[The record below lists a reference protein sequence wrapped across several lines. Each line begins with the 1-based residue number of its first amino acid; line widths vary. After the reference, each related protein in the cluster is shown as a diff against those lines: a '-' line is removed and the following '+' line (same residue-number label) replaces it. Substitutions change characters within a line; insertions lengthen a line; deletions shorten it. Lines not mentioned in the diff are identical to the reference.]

1 MPPPLFT
8 DNQGSKAVGVVDRM
22 QARKNSKSG
31 QKGPEGEPSNEYGAI
46 RRLGDDNRSAVREY
60 INQST
65 KIVRIGCHLRFK
77 YECLNNNVVPRSLSC
92 KTLVDTPYGRKLARD
107 FSRNCL
113 KARIQDNRQQIHQ
126 VRRRV
131 YAAET
136 CLRSKL
142 RPNDFHDIIRAR
154 KQAEDLERNKC
165 IEVHRHKLA
174 RLLHHRQPERDGFRA
189 VHNLSSRQ
197 LSDNNISLLSKGLS
211 FAIVPR
217 RVPKW
222 DIIAEVEEKL
232 RHIQDTTGVN
242 LARSR
247 IVSVLAGAKSPCTN
261 LTAEE
266 RDALKDLK
274 SDNSIVILSADK
286 GKGTVLL
293 DRRDYEEKMHN
304 ILSDSSHFVKLTRD
318 PTAKSER
325 QLVEQ
330 LRALRNKGSIDQA
343 LYRRL
348 FFGWGHAN
356 DLWAAQGSQ
365 GGLSSFPYR
374 VLRWVTNL

>member
-1 MPPPLFT
+1 M
-8 DNQGSKAVGVVDRM
+8 S
-22 QARKNSKSG
+22 
-31 QKGPEGEPSNEYGAI
+31 
-46 RRLGDDNRSAVREY
+46 SAFQV
-60 INQST
+60 Q
-65 KIVRIGCHLRFK
+65 
-77 YECLNNNVVPRSLSC
+77 CLNNNVVPRSLSC

-174 RLLHHRQPERDGFRA
+174 RLLHHRPAERDGFRA

-197 LSDNNISLLSKGLS
+197 LSDNNIILLSKGLS

-222 DIIAEVEEKL
+222 DIIAEVE
-232 RHIQDTTGVN
+232 
-242 LARSR
+242 
-247 IVSVLAGAKSPCTN
+247 KSC
-261 LTAEE
+261 
-266 RDALKDLK
+266 
-274 SDNSIVILSADK
+274 
-286 GKGTVLL
+286 GTFRT
-293 DRRDYEEKMHN
+293 RRGE
-304 ILSDSSHFVKLTRD
+304 L
-318 PTAKSER
+318 
-325 QLVEQ
+325 
-330 LRALRNKGSIDQA
+330 GS
-343 LYRRL
+343 
-348 FFGWGHAN
+348 
-356 DLWAAQGSQ
+356 
-365 GGLSSFPYR
+365 
-374 VLRWVTNL
+374 